1 MRSIILVGTVTV
13 LALAGLTACNENVS
27 SNGRGRTP
35 NPQTASVE
43 TPKPAQPPA
52 ITAKDSVSDSTS
64 TKSLEVTATT
74 KRYAEG
80 AALADMFEVDSSKI
94 ALDRSKSPEIK
105 KLAQDMIDAHTKTS
119 DELKSKLVRAGLI
132 VELPTVL
139 DAMHKALLDELKSA
153 NAQDFDMRYLA
164 QQKNAHNEAL
174 MLHQSYARNGDIAD
188 LKALANDTAPKI
200 EQHMTMLNELEN
212 RIQARTA
219 QNR

>member
-1 MRSIILVGTVTV
+1 
-13 LALAGLTACNENVS
+13 
-27 SNGRGRTP
+27 
-35 NPQTASVE
+35 
-43 TPKPAQPPA
+43 
-52 ITAKDSVSDSTS
+52 VSDSTS
-64 TKSLEVTATT
+64 TKSLEMTATT

-139 DAMHKALLDELKSA
+139 DEMHKALLDELKSA

-164 QQKNAHNEAL
+164 LQKNAHNEAL

-188 LKALANDTAPKI
+188 LKAFANDTAPKI
-200 EQHMTMLNELEN
+200 EQHITMLNELEN